1 MKITKSKLK
10 QIITEE
16 LHNILAEEDDQDD
29 PFAPGSTQY
38 MKPGERSAARRARAA
53 ADTKKVDVRA
63 NRDKL
68 RDRAARGSKA
78 TSQDRQRAEKL
89 VDILYPD
96 VTNRELVFTLRQEDD
111 EGNLADSLF
120 GFMFPAETKM
130 NKPNPVLMSRVEE
143 WIGMFKNPQNA
154 ALEVKGRSN
163 AENLNSLLTYIEKKS
178 MDIGKDM
185 FDRVKADADATGT
198 ARNVTVGRAATP
210 GTPERSAL
218 DALMSVDVPP
228 KRRR

>member
-10 QIITEE
+10 LIITEE
-16 LHNILAEEDDQDD
+16 LHNILAEQEGDD
-29 PFAPGSTQY
+29 PGTTR
-38 MKPGERSAARRARAA
+38 MLEPGERVAMKRAA
-53 ADTKKVDVRA
+53 AGAETKKVDVRA
-63 NRDKL
+63 MRDKL
-68 RDRAARGSKA
+68 RDRAMRGSKA
-78 TSQDRQRAEKL
+78 TKEDRRRAEGL

-96 VTNRELVFTLRQEDD
+96 VTNRELIFNLRQEDD
-111 EGNLADSLF
+111 EGNLLDSLF
-120 GFMFPAETKM
+120 GFMFPGETKM
-130 NKPNPVLMSRVEE
+130 NKPNPMLMDRVEE

-163 AENLNSLLTYIEKKS
+163 TENLESLLTYVEKKT

-210 GTPERSAL
+210 GTPERAAL

>member
-10 QIITEE
+10 KIITEE
-16 LHNILAEEDDQDD
+16 LHNILAEEEDDG
-29 PFAPGSTQY
+29 PGTTRFLE
-38 MKPGERSAARRARAA
+38 PGEREAARRARAGA
-53 ADTKKVDVRA
+53 KTKKVDVLA

-68 RDRAARGSKA
+68 RDRAARGGRA
-78 TSQDRQRAEKL
+78 TMEDRQRAERL

-120 GFMFPAETKM
+120 GFMFPAETTM

-154 ALEVKGRSN
+154 ALEVGGRSN
-163 AENLNSLLTYIEKKS
+163 TENLESLLTYIEKKS

-185 FDRVKADADATGT
+185 FDKVKADADAAGM
-198 ARNVTVGRAATP
+198 AKNVAVGRAATP
-210 GTPERSAL
+210 GTPERTAL
-218 DALMSVDVPP
+218 DALMKAEVPP

>member
-10 QIITEE
+10 LIITEE
-16 LHNILAEEDDQDD
+16 LHNILAEQEGDD
-29 PFAPGSTQY
+29 PGTTR
-38 MKPGERSAARRARAA
+38 MLEPGEREAMRLAA
-53 ADTKKVDVRA
+53 AGAETKKVDVRA
-63 NRDKL
+63 MRDKL
-68 RDRAARGSKA
+68 RDRAMRGSKA
-78 TSQDRQRAEKL
+78 TKEDRRRAEGL

-96 VTNRELVFTLRQEDD
+96 VTNRELIFNLRQEDD
-111 EGNLADSLF
+111 EGNLLDSLF
-120 GFMFPAETKM
+120 GFMFPGETKM
-130 NKPNPVLMSRVEE
+130 NKPNPMLMDRVEE

-163 AENLNSLLTYIEKKS
+163 TENLESLLTYVEKKT

-210 GTPERSAL
+210 GTPERAAL

>member
-16 LHNILAEEDDQDD
+16 LHNILAEQEDDG
-29 PFAPGSTQY
+29 PGTTRFL
-38 MKPGERSAARRARAA
+38 KTGEREAARRARAGA
-53 ADTKKVDVRA
+53 ETKKIDVLA

-68 RDRAARGSKA
+68 RARAARGSKA
-78 TSQDRQRAEKL
+78 TMEDRQRAEKL
-89 VDILYPD
+89 VDALYPD
-96 VTNRELVFTLRQEDD
+96 VTNRELIFTIRQEDD
-111 EGNLADSLF
+111 EGTLADSLF
-120 GFMFPAETKM
+120 GFMFPGETKM
-130 NKPNPVLMSRVEE
+130 NKPSPVLMSRVEE

-163 AENLNSLLTYIEKKS
+163 TENLNSLLTYIEKKS

-185 FDRVKADADATGT
+185 FDKVKADADAAGM
-198 ARNVTVGRAATP
+198 ARNVPVGRAATP
-210 GTPERSAL
+210 GTPERAAL
-218 DALMSVDVPP
+218 DALMKAEVPP

>member
-10 QIITEE
+10 RIITEE
-16 LHNILAEEDDQDD
+16 LHNILAEQEDDL
-29 PFAPGSTQY
+29 AATR
-38 MKPGERSAARRARAA
+38 MLEPGERAALKQARAD
-53 ADTKKVDVRA
+53 ADTKKVDVQAR
-63 NRDKL
+63 RDKL
-68 RDRAARGSKA
+68 RDRAIRGSKA
-78 TSQDRQRAEKL
+78 TKQDRQRAENL

-96 VTNRELVFTLRQEDD
+96 VTNRELIFTLRQEDD
-111 EGNLADSLF
+111 EGNLTDNLF
-120 GFMFPAETKM
+120 GFMFPGETKM
-130 NKPNPVLMSRVEE
+130 NKPSRVLMDRVEE

-154 ALEVKGRSN
+154 ALEVKGKSN
-163 AENLNSLLTYIEKKS
+163 TENLESLLTYIEKKS

-210 GTPERSAL
+210 GTPERAAL
-218 DALMSVDVPP
+218 DALMSVDAPP

>member
-16 LHNILAEEDDQDD
+16 LHNILAEQDD
-29 PFAPGSTQY
+29 DDPGTTRFL
-38 MKPGERSAARRARAA
+38 KTGERDALRKARAGA
-53 ADTKKVDVRA
+53 ETKKVDVLAKRDRLRA
-63 NRDKL
+63 
-68 RDRAARGSKA
+68 RAARGSKA
-78 TSQDRQRAEKL
+78 TKEDRQRAEKL

-96 VTNRELVFTLRQEDD
+96 VTNQELVFTLKQEDD
-111 EGNLADSLF
+111 EGNLVDNLF

-130 NKPNPVLMSRVEE
+130 NKPSPVLMDRVEE

-163 AENLNSLLTYIEKKS
+163 TENLNSLLTYIEKKS

-185 FDRVKADADATGT
+185 FDRVKADADAAGM
-198 ARNVTVGRAATP
+198 AKNVAVGRAAAP
-210 GTPERSAL
+210 GTPERTAL
-218 DALMSVDVPP
+218 DALMKAEVPP

>member
-10 QIITEE
+10 RIVTEE
-16 LHNILAEEDDQDD
+16 LHNILAEQEGDL
-29 PFAPGSTQY
+29 AATR
-38 MKPGERSAARRARAA
+38 MLEPGEREAIKRARHD
-53 ADTKKVDVRA
+53 ADTKKVDVQA
-63 NRDKL
+63 HRDEL
-68 RDRAARGSKA
+68 RDRAMRGSKA
-78 TSQDRQRAEKL
+78 TKEDRQRAEKL

-96 VTNRELVFTLRQEDD
+96 VTNRELIFTLRQEDD

-120 GFMFPAETKM
+120 GFMFPGETKM
-130 NKPNPVLMSRVEE
+130 NKPNPMLMDRAEE
-143 WIGMFKNPQNA
+143 WIRMFKNSENA
-154 ALEVKGRSN
+154 ALERKGKSN
-163 AENLNSLLTYIEKKS
+163 TENLESLLTYVEKKS

-185 FDRVKADADATGT
+185 FDKVKADADATGT

-228 KRRR
+228 KRRK